1 MKKNNLIKI
10 WIPLLLLSAN
20 NLSAQTKN
28 LALDEAIQLARKG
41 NRQLQIQALNNRV
54 ADEAVKEARSYLLP
68 SVTANGS
75 YSVYTERPVI
85 YLRNETGSPKLDDVK
100 YGGRYAFDGSI
111 TATYPLLK
119 PVQQSNIR
127 LAKINTLIS
136 REETKSTEEQ
146 LALQVSQLYLTV
158 LLHQQQVQVLKQSL
172 SRNELALKDS
182 RSHFLQGKNLKTDT
196 LSNYISIKNLEA
208 NISALENNIH
218 VISTELKQLLAI
230 DTEINIVY
238 TDSLNVNDS
247 RPTIDEGN
255 TGLDL
260 ALNNR
265 NDLKVQSLRVEQGKE
280 KIDHEKANF
289 KPQLSAIAQYQLQS
303 QADNLRIWNNGLPR
317 TSFAGVRLN
326 IPLYAG
332 NRLKYRTTQAEL
344 SVKQNELALQEM
356 KSSIHTELISLRANL
371 DEAKRQW
378 QIQEENVK
386 AATINYTMMNDRYRY
401 GLGSRLEL
409 TDAELALTK
418 ARLGNLQAVY
428 AIRLAELQLMKA
440 MGLLIN

>member
-1 MKKNNLIKI
+1 MKKNNLIKV
-10 WIPLLLLSAN
+10 WLPLLLLSAN
-20 NLSAQTKN
+20 NLAAQTKN
-28 LALDEAIQLARKG
+28 LSLEEAIQLARKG
-41 NRQLQIQALNNRV
+41 NRQMQIQWLNNQS

-68 SVTANGS
+68 SVTANSS

-182 RSHFLQGKNLKTDT
+182 RSLFLQGKNLKTDT

-218 VISTELKQLLAI
+218 VISTELKQLLAV
-230 DTEINIVY
+230 DAEINIVY
-238 TDSLNVNDS
+238 TDSLNVNE
-247 RPTIDEGN
+247 RQTIMDDGN

-265 NDLKVQSLRVEQGKE
+265 NDLKVQSLLVEQGKE

-344 SVKQNELALQEM
+344 SVRQNELALQDL
-356 KSSIHTELISLRANL
+356 KSSINTELISLRANL
-371 DEAKRQW
+371 EEAKRQW

-386 AATINYTMMNDRYRY
+386 AATVNYTMMNDRYRY

>member
-1 MKKNNLIKI
+1 MKKYNLIKI

-172 SRNELALKDS
+172 VRNELALKDS
-182 RSHFLQGKNLKTDT
+182 RSLFLQGKNLKTDT

-265 NDLKVQSLRVEQGKE
+265 NDLKMQSLLVEQGKE
-280 KIDHEKANF
+280 KIDQERANF

>member
-54 ADEAVKEARSYLLP
+54 TDEAVKEARSYLLP

-119 PVQQSNIR
+119 PVHQSNIR

-146 LALQVSQLYLTV
+146 LALNVSQLYLTV

-172 SRNELALKDS
+172 VRNELALKDS
-182 RSHFLQGKNLKTDT
+182 RSLFLQGKNLKTDT

-218 VISTELKQLLAI
+218 VISTELKQLLAL

-247 RPTIDEGN
+247 RPTIDEGT

-265 NDLKVQSLRVEQGKE
+265 NDLKVQSLLVEQGKE
-280 KIDHEKANF
+280 KIDQEKANF

-386 AATINYTMMNDRYRY
+386 AATVNYTMMNDRYRY

>member
-1 MKKNNLIKI
+1 MGIEDAIIACKFINCKNII
-10 WIPLLLLSAN
+10 
-20 NLSAQTKN
+20 
-28 LALDEAIQLARKG
+28 G
-41 NRQLQIQALNNRV
+41 MH
-54 ADEAVKEARSYLLP
+54 Y
-68 SVTANGS
+68 
-75 YSVYTERPVI
+75 
-85 YLRNETGSPKLDDVK
+85 
-100 YGGRYAFDGSI
+100 
-111 TATYPLLK
+111 
-119 PVQQSNIR
+119 
-127 LAKINTLIS
+127 
-136 REETKSTEEQ
+136 
-146 LALQVSQLYLTV
+146 
-158 LLHQQQVQVLKQSL
+158 
-172 SRNELALKDS
+172 
-182 RSHFLQGKNLKTDT
+182 DT
-196 LSNYISIKNLEA
+196 FGYI
-208 NISALENNIH
+208 
-218 VISTELKQLLAI
+218 
-230 DTEINIVY
+230 
-238 TDSLNVNDS
+238 
-247 RPTIDEGN
+247 
-255 TGLDL
+255 
-260 ALNNR
+260 
-265 NDLKVQSLRVEQGKE
+265 

-344 SVKQNELALQEM
+344 SVKQNELALQDM

-371 DEAKRQW
+371 EEAKRQW

-386 AATINYTMMNDRYRY
+386 AATVYYTMMNDRYRY